1 MPLLR
6 KIETQGEVMGI
17 WRMTETLEEL
27 LACYEVKPHEKA
39 SFDAFRNDRRRKEWL
54 TVRVL
59 LAELLGPSVS
69 IDYMESGKPF
79 LRGSKLF
86 VSITHTIGYVGV
98 RLGEQPVALDMEYMS
113 NRVLRLI
120 PRFVS
125 DREMR
130 YIDEENK
137 ITTALIVWSAK
148 ETLFK
153 RFDISDVL
161 FDQHLFVRSLVVNG
175 CDGIFT
181 GCVDKDGFYAEVE
194 LHYNLFDDL
203 ILVYC

>member
-1 MPLLR
+1 
-6 KIETQGEVMGI
+6 
-17 WRMTETLEEL
+17 MTESLDDLLSLYTL
-27 LACYEVKPHEKA
+27 KPYEKA
-39 SFDAFRNDRRRKEWL
+39 TFEAFRNDRRRKEWL

-59 LAELLGPSVS
+59 LGELAGLDVS

-86 VSITHTIGYVGV
+86 ISITHTIGYVGV
-98 RLGEQPVALDMEYMS
+98 RLGIQPVALDMEYMS
-113 NRVLRLI
+113 NRIIRLI

-125 DREMR
+125 SREMR
-130 YIDEENK
+130 YIDDDNQV
-137 ITTALIVWSAK
+137 TTALIIWSAK

-161 FDQHLFVRSLVVNG
+161 FDSHLFVRSLVVNG
-175 CDGIFT
+175 CEGVFT

-194 LHYNLFDDL
+194 LRYRLFDDL

>member
-1 MPLLR
+1 MS
-6 KIETQGEVMGI
+6 ES
-17 WRMTETLEEL
+17 LEEL
-27 LACYEVKPHEKA
+27 MACYVVKPHEKHV
-39 SFDAFRNDRRRKEWL
+39 FEAFRNDRRRREWL
-54 TVRVL
+54 TVRLL
-59 LAELLGPSVS
+59 LAHILGDDVS
-69 IDYMESGKPF
+69 IEYMESGKPF

-98 RLGEQPVALDMEYMS
+98 RLGEQPVALDMEYLS

-125 DREMR
+125 EREMR
-130 YIDEENK
+130 YVDEHNEVV
-137 ITTALIVWSAK
+137 TALIIWSAK

-153 RFDISDVL
+153 LFDIPDVL
-161 FDQHLFVRSLVVNG
+161 FEKNLSVRSLVVSG
-175 CDGIFT
+175 CEGVFT

-194 LHYNLFDDL
+194 LHYSLFDDL